1 MSYCD
6 NYFRSV
12 PLLKELLQMKIY
24 ASGTVRCNKRG
35 LPDVIKQPPKMRW
48 EEYKSLQD
56 ANSHLVATV
65 WHDNRPV
72 RVLSTNARP
81 DVTFPIERKCGNA
94 TVHIDQPENVFLYD
108 KYMNGVDKHDQLRM
122 KYSIGWFSVKAWKY
136 FTLVL
141 CQCMPGQC
149 LHPVCKNINQ
159 ANKEEVCTS
168 WLLAWC
174 GAWSDSW
181 LFCKKAKIRCS
192 AAYKTRCTQ
201 WPVNPWKCA
210 YGCKGKKMQVAL
222 YAKREKRNS
231 VWVQDLQCPS
241 V

>member
-1 MSYCD
+1 MW
-6 NYFRSV
+6 
-12 PLLKELLQMKIY
+12 K
-24 ASGTVRCNKRG
+24 CN
-35 LPDVIKQPPKMRW
+35 
-48 EEYKSLQD
+48 S
-56 ANSHLVATV
+56 SHG
-65 WHDNRPV
+65 
-72 RVLSTNARP
+72 ST
-81 DVTFPIERKCGNA
+81 RKCISIQQIYEWGTQTWSAPNEVQYW
-94 TVHIDQPENVFLYD
+94 TIFSQGLEVFT
-108 KYMNGVDKHDQLRM
+108 
-122 KYSIGWFSVKAWKY
+122 I
-136 FTLVL
+136 VL

-159 ANKEEVCTS
+159 ANKEEVYTS

-174 GAWSDSW
+174 CAWSDSW

-231 VWVQDLQCPS
+231 EWVQDLQCPS
-241 V
+241 VQRWLPS